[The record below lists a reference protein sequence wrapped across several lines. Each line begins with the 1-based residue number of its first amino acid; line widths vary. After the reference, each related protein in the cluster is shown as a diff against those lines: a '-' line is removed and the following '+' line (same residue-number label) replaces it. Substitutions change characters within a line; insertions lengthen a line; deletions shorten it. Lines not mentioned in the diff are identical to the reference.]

1 MTKPNSHKVAYVRFL
16 PPLDKRLKDMETA
29 LGLTRCAVI
38 RLAIERGLP
47 ILEEQLNPQTKPQS

>member
-47 ILEEQLNPQTKPQS
+47 ILEEQLNPPTITKP